1 MAGANRFRFQLP
13 PFACDLTT
21 LSASKD
27 GDIAL
32 LYTEIKM
39 NHLDTIAAI
48 STPYGKGGIA
58 VLRVSG
64 KDAAT
69 IAEKVFEPASGR
81 PLSQTESAK
90 AVYGKI
96 FSSADGKKTQIDDGI
111 AVFFRAP
118 RSFTGEDTV
127 EISCHGGIL
136 VTGKVLTAL
145 LSAGARP
152 AMAGEFTKR
161 AFINGKMTLTSAE
174 GLGDLLEAQTDEQI
188 SIARSNMR
196 GVLSGEIKTIY
207 DSLADVLSAIF
218 AHIDYPDEDLADI
231 SRDEMLS
238 IAQTNLVRLK
248 KLSDTYS
255 TGRAVMS
262 GIPTVILG
270 RTNAGKS
277 SLYNRIVGRDA
288 AIVTDIEGTTRDV
301 LTETAKLG
309 RVILRLS
316 DTAGLRE
323 SGDVVERIGIDRARQ
338 AAESAE
344 LILAV
349 FDGSR
354 ESDHTD
360 EEFVSYISAL
370 SGVTV
375 AIINKSDLGTNA
387 KTEALVKKFDHV
399 CHISAESGKGFDS
412 LTEAV
417 EKIYIDKNLDT
428 GSDAII
434 SNARQAAAVNSAIEA
449 LTAAIE
455 AIDGELPLEICCS
468 EVENTLSAL
477 GELDGRTVSEDI
489 VSRIFANFCVGK

>member
-1 MAGANRFRFQLP
+1 
-13 PFACDLTT
+13 
-21 LSASKD
+21 
-27 GDIAL
+27 
-32 LYTEIKM
+32 M

-64 KDAAT
+64 QEALD
-69 IAEKVFEPASGR
+69 IADKVFEPANGKQ
-81 PLSQTESAK
+81 LSDTESSK
-90 AVYGKI
+90 AVYGRIYASSNGSKI
-96 FSSADGKKTQIDDGI
+96 QIDDGI
-111 AVFFRAP
+111 AVVFRAP
-118 RSFTGEDTV
+118 GSFTGENTV
-127 EISCHGGIL
+127 EISCHGGVL
-136 VTGKVLTAL
+136 VTQKVLTAL
-145 LSAGARP
+145 LSAGARM

-161 AFINGKMTLTSAE
+161 AFINGKMSLTSAE
-174 GLGDLLEAQTDEQI
+174 GLGDLLEAQTDEQM
-188 SIARSNMR
+188 SIARSNMQ
-196 GVLSGEIKTIY
+196 GTLSGEVKSVY
-207 DSLADVLSAIF
+207 DSLGDVLAAIF

-238 IAQTNLVRLK
+238 IANKNLQ
-248 KLSDTYS
+248 KLRKLANTYS

-270 RTNAGKS
+270 KTNAGKS
-277 SLYNRIVGRDA
+277 SLYNKIVGRDA

-323 SGDVVERIGIDRARQ
+323 SGDLVERIGIDRARE

-344 LILAV
+344 LVLAV

-354 ESDHTD
+354 EPDAKD
-360 EEFVSYISAL
+360 EEFVSYVTAL
-370 SGVTV
+370 SGAKI
-375 AIINKSDLGTNA
+375 AIINKSDLGINE
-387 KTEALVKKFDHV
+387 KVEAIQEKFDLV
-399 CHISAESGKGFDS
+399 CHMSAENGEGFDA
-412 LTEAV
+412 LTEIV

-428 GSDAII
+428 GCDAII
-434 SNARQAAAVNSAIEA
+434 SNARQAAAVSSAIEA
-449 LTAAIE
+449 LTIAIE
-455 AIDGELPLEICCS
+455 AIEGDLPLEICCA
-468 EVENTLSAL
+468 EVENTMSAL